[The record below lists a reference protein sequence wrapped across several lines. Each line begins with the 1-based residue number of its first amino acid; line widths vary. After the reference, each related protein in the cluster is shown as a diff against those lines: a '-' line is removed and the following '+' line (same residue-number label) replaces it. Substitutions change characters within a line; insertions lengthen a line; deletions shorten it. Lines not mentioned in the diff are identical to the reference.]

1 MSTRA
6 TAQDDWR
13 EPVNL
18 GPRVNGPD
26 EEYQPALSTDG
37 QELYFSRGGGASHSV
52 ALWVTRR
59 AATSEPWIEPVKL
72 DLTADT
78 ADSEG
83 APSLSADGLEL
94 YFCFGTWDPPGMTLA
109 VAKRDTTDAPWG
121 VPVSLGPVVN
131 NWPCQVDPR
140 ISSDG
145 LLLLFSD
152 WWMCSPRPGGFGAN
166 DMWRTKR
173 QTKDSDWGAP
183 VNLGQ
188 PVNSEF
194 YDYCGMISADGS
206 MLYFSGNPAG
216 AADDDL
222 WQASVIPI
230 VDFNGDRI
238 VDVRDLVRLI
248 ESWGKDDPA
257 VDIGPMPWGDGKVDR
272 ADLEV
277 FMRYW
282 GQEPYDATLMAHW
295 KLDEAA
301 GIVAADR
308 VGANSGTLVGNP
320 IWQPAGGKVGGA
332 LQLDGIDDSVRLPF
346 VVDPANGLFSI
357 FVWIKSG
364 APGQAILSVIGGADW
379 LKADEILVV

>member
-1 MSTRA
+1 
-6 TAQDDWR
+6 
-13 EPVNL
+13 
-18 GPRVNGPD
+18 
-26 EEYQPALSTDG
+26 
-37 QELYFSRGGGASHSV
+37 
-52 ALWVTRR
+52 
-59 AATSEPWIEPVKL
+59 
-72 DLTADT
+72 
-78 ADSEG
+78 
-83 APSLSADGLEL
+83 
-94 YFCFGTWDPPGMTLA
+94 
-109 VAKRDTTDAPWG
+109 
-121 VPVSLGPVVN
+121 
-131 NWPCQVDPR
+131 
-140 ISSDG
+140 
-145 LLLLFSD
+145 
-152 WWMCSPRPGGFGAN
+152 
-166 DMWRTKR
+166 MWRTKR

-379 LKADEILVV
+379 LKADEILGCLMTNLPQGTTRGKTPTPLLSQSPITDGQWHRVGLVWTGKNRILYVDGIEVAQDTPSAPLLSCSSGLNLGTSSTLAPGTFWKGLIDDVRIYNRAVRP